1 MWSRSLLQR
10 LSTTGTWLG
19 ASAAPRTWRLSCF
32 VKHNLAILRH
42 KGALTE
48 EALRLVCMSERCS
61 SMMLHVDASALA
73 LAALWGDDAEARRST
88 MANFRTVWIAYARAR
103 AMALPSSN
111 KHAQRS
117 PMATLPMGDFAPLG
131 RFYGWGVD
139 AAGALSTRLRKVSSL
154 AFRPHT
160 TLHHPSSLHC
170 CALALLFHPTP

>member
-42 KGALTE
+42 KGALAE

-73 LAALWGDDAEARRST
+73 LAALWDDDAEAQEHDGQLPHGLDSVRQGEGYG
-88 MANFRTVWIAYARAR
+88 ATVFEQARA
-103 AMALPSSN
+103 ALPDG
-111 KHAQRS
+111 HASYGGLRAPRS
-117 PMATLPMGDFAPLG
+117 LLRLG
-131 RFYGWGVD
+131 R
-139 AAGALSTRLRKVSSL
+139 
-154 AFRPHT
+154 
-160 TLHHPSSLHC
+160 
-170 CALALLFHPTP
+170 